1 MAIKREGKDYHH
13 WWWEANLVA
22 KSLSKTSYDDDGG
35 ANTDVFQDFITS
47 VLAYRTSTN
56 PDKRAIAVGGDVE
69 IHKWDMSESPITGW
83 NANIWMS
90 MMWNRMFWDLFGG
103 GSLGSNLYTG
113 CLTASK
119 YWMDKLADD
128 TVNVT
133 MPNDQNLYE
142 YENFLM
148 SQSVFDSYTTQY
160 SVMDTQ
166 DLLDGVGAGTFN
178 YVSVRFPNVFSLDY
192 ALLDA
197 HYNLLAPNGV
207 MTISECGDYG
217 SLYQSYAEM
226 HRNFFTDYMRR
237 LTGYTDAHV
246 YHLPVELGMVAV
258 KKVG

>member
-35 ANTDVFQDFITS
+35 ASTDVFQDFVTA
-47 VLAYRTSTN
+47 VLAYRTGTN

-69 IHKWDMSESPITGW
+69 IHKWDMTESPITGW

-113 CLTASK
+113 CVTPST

-128 TVNVT
+128 TISVT

-148 SQSVFDSYTTQY
+148 SQPAFDSYTTQY

-166 DLLDGVGAGTFN
+166 DLLDGVGAGTF
-178 YVSVRFPNVFSLDY
+178 
-192 ALLDA
+192 
-197 HYNLLAPNGV
+197 
-207 MTISECGDYG
+207 YG
-217 SLYQSYAEM
+217 ALYQSYAEM

-246 YHLPVELGMVAV
+246 YHLPVEMGMVAV